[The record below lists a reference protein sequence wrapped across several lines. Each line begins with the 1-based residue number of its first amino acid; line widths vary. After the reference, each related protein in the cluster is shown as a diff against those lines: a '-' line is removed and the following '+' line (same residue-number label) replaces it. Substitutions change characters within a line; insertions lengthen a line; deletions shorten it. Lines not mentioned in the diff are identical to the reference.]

1 MNDML
6 HQKYSKQGKESF
18 VLGITGLLLHLLALI
33 FTNRLLWFEL
43 VALIAGI
50 SGLILGIISRKR
62 LKENNRL
69 GLAGV
74 ILSIITLIL
83 FLLAILLISIAL
95 YRISDVFSVIASNP
109 W

>member
-6 HQKYSKQGKESF
+6 HQNYSRQGKESF
-18 VLGITGLLLHLLALI
+18 VLGITGLLLHLPVFLTI
-33 FTNRLLWFEL
+33 NCFLWCES

-50 SGLILGIISRKR
+50 AGLILGINSRKK

-69 GLAGV
+69 GLAGA
-74 ILSIITLIL
+74 ILSSLTLIG
-83 FLLAILLISIAL
+83 FALAILYLTFAFSRVSNAISAIAG
-95 YRISDVFSVIASNP
+95 NP

>member
-6 HQKYSKQGKESF
+6 QQKYSKQGKESF

-43 VALIAGI
+43 VALITGI
-50 SGLILGIISRKR
+50 SGLILGIISRKK
-62 LKENNRL
+62 LKENNKL

-74 ILSIITLIL
+74 ILSILTLIG
-83 FLLAILLISIAL
+83 FALAIVYFTVALARVSDAISAIAG
-95 YRISDVFSVIASNP
+95 NP